1 MLKKYLFLIL
11 FIFTLFWFNYS
22 YASINLTVSPIKY
35 EITAN
40 TWTIIT
46 KTAKIINNSDNGFH
60 IYTWKSDFTTTDN
73 TWNPKFVRKSELV
86 NPDQQLSEWVTISTW
101 SFFLWAHTEKE
112 INFTIDIP
120 SDATPWWHYW
130 AVFFKNPNSE
140 QASWNSLSINVDY
153 WVLILLNV
161 EWEVISDWDIDEPV
175 IYWWRSSHKPEEPK
189 QDDCIFW
196 DFTASRYDWKCIDNF
211 LNKDEN
217 KNTENN
223 ISTWSVDDNLKNK
236 DEDFSIKID
245 IPFNNKWNTHLKP
258 EGKIIIIDD
267 EWRESKWIWKKVIT
281 DDRWVVIWEEVVDY
295 LPINDIW
302 WNVLP
307 FSERT
312 FEAEWK
318 WFPYKKYD
326 KEWNIIIDYWSPW
339 EYYSIQNTKNKSVLM
354 FWEREMQRKVT
365 KKLKFFV
372 DLGYKDNLWE
382 DIPLNSAKEF
392 EITYFET
399 YVWYNYY
406 VLSVIWFLIFII
418 LLWFLILIFKKKYRC
433 QSCNKKIKK
442 DMKICP
448 YCWEKQ
454 DRENSKKHHKKD
466 KKWKIK

>member
-11 FIFTLFWFNYS
+11 FIFFLLWFNYS
-22 YASINLTVSPIKY
+22 YANINLTVSPIKY
-35 EITAN
+35 ELTAT
-40 TWTIIT
+40 TWSSVT
-46 KTAKIINNSDNGFH
+46 KTAKIINNSDNSFQ

-112 INFTIDIP
+112 ISFTIDIP
-120 SDATPWWHYW
+120 DDATPWWHYW
-130 AVFFKNPNSE
+130 AIFFKNPNSE
-140 QASWNSLSINVDY
+140 QASWNTLSINVDY
-153 WVLILLNV
+153 WVLVLLNV
-161 EWEVISDWDIDEPV
+161 EWEIISEWDINEPT
-175 IYWWRSSHKPEEPK
+175 ISWWWSHKPKKEK

-196 DFTASRYDWKCIDNF
+196 DFTTSRYDWKCID
-211 LNKDEN
+211 
-217 KNTENN
+217 
-223 ISTWSVDDNLKNK
+223 SLKNNDESEINIWTWELDDDTKIK
-236 DEDFSIKID
+236 DVDFVVKIN

-258 EGKIIIIDD
+258 EWKRIIIDD
-267 EWRESKWIWKKVIT
+267 KWRELKWIWKKVIT

-307 FSERT
+307 FSERN

-326 KEWNIIIDYWSPW
+326 TDWNIIIDYRSPW

-354 FWEREMQRKVT
+354 FWERELQRQVT

-372 DLGYKDNLWE
+372 DLDYKDNLWE

-406 VLSVIWFLIFII
+406 VLAIIWFLIFII
-418 LLWFLILIFKKKYRC
+418 LFWFLILIFKKKYRC
-433 QSCNKKIKK
+433 QNCNKKIKK

-454 DRENSKKHHKKD
+454 ERDNSKKHHKKN
-466 KKWKIK
+466 KKWKTK